1 MNYDIESNL
10 ISLELAKDP
19 INHTIEFGDF
29 IIHLSKTK
37 KPILIEI
44 LNASKFIGKMD
55 KLKRLESFKKPLV
68 EIS

>member
-19 INHTIEFGDF
+19 INHTVEFNDF